1 MIEHSTVERA
11 CGCDEAASG
20 TAIAVAGTSVTTWMI
35 VGKHDPSASVL
46 RGVGND
52 LPHRKGRARL
62 IALVARDMEAARFV
76 VHVRDPKALAL
87 RVELGEAAREEL
99 ARGIE
104 AVELEG
110 AFGALIP
117 HAGLTI

>member
-1 MIEHSTVERA
+1 M
-11 CGCDEAASG
+11 
-20 TAIAVAGTSVTTWMI
+20 
-35 VGKHDPSASVL
+35 L

-87 RVELGEAAREEL
+87 RVELGEAAAKNLRAASRPSSL
-99 ARGIE
+99 RGRSAR
-104 AVELEG
+104 
-110 AFGALIP
+110 
-117 HAGLTI
+117 